1 MVSQSLFEQRI
12 PLSIRG
18 LEYMPLFNSSNP
30 SVAYVDDDGFLVGG
44 MQVGNVMIMAWDSE
58 LRQSLRH
65 LNVEV
70 RRYPLFEKRLR

>member
-1 MVSQSLFEQRI
+1 M

-44 MQVGNVMIMAWDSE
+44 MQVISPSPIGA
-58 LRQSLRH
+58 
-65 LNVEV
+65 
-70 RRYPLFEKRLR
+70 P